1 MEATAAHPASLVI
14 SLPLEYTAFCLRHQ
28 ELYHRYSRVRLR
40 HEAASRDAVAA
51 ALGDLALNWD
61 GALRSACLPAVAWRL
76 LRARVQAAARA
87 SDPRPPDT
95 LHRAWPPDQAD
106 ALILRYR
113 LSLTT
118 DQSAQLMGVDPAV
131 IATHL
136 RTALR
141 DLPR

>member
-1 MEATAAHPASLVI
+1 MAHPASLVI

-28 ELYHRYSRVRLR
+28 EPYHRYSHVRLR
-40 HEAASRDAVAA
+40 HEAASRNAVAA

-87 SDPRPPDT
+87 NDPRPPDT
-95 LHRAWPPDQAD
+95 LHRAWPADQAD

-118 DQSAQLMGVDPAV
+118 DQSAHLMGVDPAV